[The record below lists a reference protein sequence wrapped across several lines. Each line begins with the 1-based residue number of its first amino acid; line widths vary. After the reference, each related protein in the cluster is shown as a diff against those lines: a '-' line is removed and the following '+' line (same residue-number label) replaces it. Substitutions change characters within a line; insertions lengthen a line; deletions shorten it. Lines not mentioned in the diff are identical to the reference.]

1 MKRLLVFLFLFQ
13 SLNFYGQ
20 AANEQD
26 FIELIKELHQVKKAD
41 RRMQVAFWLPNEYW
55 EMAFKHTESVTP
67 EVVQQILSIIK
78 DYNIFLVNDLLIN
91 EYDGFI
97 SKSSAEILSDLAL
110 SDAKGNRYLPL
121 PENMI
126 SAEMKSLESALMPF
140 LAKTIGQLG
149 DGMIISYF
157 PVKDKN
163 GKPILDA
170 KGKGHF
176 NVLQGGAT
184 YEWKLPL
191 TSLSPA
197 IFCPVDKEKLNARWN
212 YCPTH
217 GVKIK

>member
-20 AANEQD
+20 ATNEQD
-26 FIELIKELHQVKKAD
+26 FVELIKELYQVKKAD
-41 RRMQVAFWLPNEYW
+41 RRMQMAFWLPYEYW
-55 EMAFKHTESVTP
+55 EIAFKHTETITP
-67 EVVQQILSIIK
+67 EVAQQILSIIK
-78 DYNIFLVNDLLIN
+78 DYNIFLVNDLMIN
-91 EYDGFI
+91 EYDGLI

-121 PENMI
+121 PENLI
-126 SAEMKSLESALMPF
+126 SPEMKSLESALMPF

-149 DGMIISYF
+149 DGMSISYF

-163 GKPILDA
+163 GKPFLDA

-176 NVLQGGAT
+176 KVQQGGAT